1 MCRTTSESRTRAPP
15 EKFYRGKAHASL
27 RKEDKGERDVLARGR
42 NEQEERKQEEQETK
56 SAGIL
61 TKTEGLPMAGAS
73 RRVSPSGWLWNV
85 CPRSPPRHRVAA
97 APSLTVVTAA
107 AAVVATAVSLRK
119 ARQGAAA
126 AARTQG
132 LVVVRPCVSPQ
143 TLHHRLYGTLRRILR
158 GWTAE
163 KSGAEE
169 GAGGGGRD
177 QV

>member
-1 MCRTTSESRTRAPP
+1 MRKTRTKRRASE
-15 EKFYRGKAHASL
+15 EGQH
-27 RKEDKGERDVLARGR
+27 
-42 NEQEERKQEEQETK
+42 EEHRQEQETK

-85 CPRSPPRHRVAA
+85 CPRSPPRHRIAA
-97 APSLTVVTAA
+97 APSLTVVTT
-107 AAVVATAVSLRK
+107 ATVAVSPRK

-126 AARTQG
+126 TARTQG
-132 LVVVRPCVSPQ
+132 LAVVRPCVSPQ
-143 TLHHRLYGTLRRILR
+143 TFHHRLHGTLRRILR

-163 KSGAEE
+163 KSDTEE
-169 GAGGGGRD
+169 GAGGGERD